1 MHFSQQTGGN
11 IGKDPQ
17 TIVGVNIRYP
27 ETYEDERGELCEAW
41 LPEWALH
48 PDATATVVY
57 VTIRPGQTRGWVVH
71 HRQDDRVFVGSGS
84 AKIVLYDAREGSAS
98 EGCVNELYLG
108 SERRGVFTI
117 PAGVYHAFENIGTSD
132 VIFIDMPNRP
142 YDRENPDISRLP
154 LDTEAIPYRWRGKR

>member
-108 SERRGVFTI
+108 SERRGVFTARRTSYLSICRTARTIGRTRISRGCRWI
-117 PAGVYHAFENIGTSD
+117 PRPFPIAGVGSDD
-132 VIFIDMPNRP
+132 VIR
-142 YDRENPDISRLP
+142 
-154 LDTEAIPYRWRGKR
+154 